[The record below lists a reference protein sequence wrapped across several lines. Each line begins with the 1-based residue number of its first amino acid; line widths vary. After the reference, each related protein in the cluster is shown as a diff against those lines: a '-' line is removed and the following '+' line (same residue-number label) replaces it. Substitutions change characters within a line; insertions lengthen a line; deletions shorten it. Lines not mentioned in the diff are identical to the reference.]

1 MTTIIFPLYGFLN
14 SRKKRGFNLGKI
26 AKERKLHFSNFDEV
40 GSNVIAID
48 STKRKLLY
56 VNNSPVTSSCLIVDL
71 NSLQE
76 CTIRKLYDSI
86 NAGDLNKNKMSHFL
100 KNIFLN
106 LRFRNGSPSVTLPL
120 YEAQKSY
127 ADNVEELETKAKK
140 WRNILSK
147 LLPILKLERA
157 YIIGQ

>member
-1 MTTIIFPLYGFLN
+1 MTTIIVPLYGFSN
-14 SRKKRGFNLGKI
+14 SRKKRLFNLGKI
-26 AKERKLHFSNFDEV
+26 AKKEKLHFSNFDEV

-71 NSLQE
+71 NNLQE

-86 NAGDLNKNKMSHFL
+86 NAGDLNKKKMSHFL

-127 ADNVEELETKAKK
+127 GDNVEELETKAKSGEIFSQSYYPYS
-140 WRNILSK
+140 N
-147 LLPILKLERA
+147 
-157 YIIGQ
+157 